1 MRSIYLNIT
10 SQLLAT
16 YRKFAYL
23 PNELYLWPNLRKFMV
38 KKAMNKLPVYLE
50 LWQA

>member
-16 YRKFAYL
+16 YRKFEYL
-23 PNELYLWPNLRKFMV
+23 PNELYLWPKPKEV
-38 KKAMNKLPVYLE
+38 YGKKAMNKLPVNLE
-50 LWQA
+50 LRQA